1 MKHYDDDAADIATA
15 TATLTI
21 ATAVDGVLLN

>member
-1 MKHYDDDAADIATA
+1 MKHYDDAADIATA